1 MLTVH
6 PDLHAVAQRC
16 FEREQTSDTRDAHA
30 RTVRRRMDYHLLP
43 QLRQQKSS
51 GDEILH
57 SLNKSLDRFGYV
69 RSKVQRQLHNA
80 FLNAVAPFIYGPE
93 LALSS
98 DRILAENNWRDFR
111 LQTLALTPRR
121 FGGARVPHASRHAH
135 AHARDHREND
145 GGVHV
150 LCGVLSVCA

>member
-57 SLNKSLDRFGYV
+57 SLNKSLDRFGASYIMPSSMLLHPSFTALNS
-69 RSKVQRQLHNA
+69 RSAATEFLQRTTG
-80 FLNAVAPFIYGPE
+80 V
-93 LALSS
+93 
-98 DRILAENNWRDFR
+98 
-111 LQTLALTPRR
+111 T
-121 FGGARVPHASRHAH
+121 FGYKH
-135 AHARDHREND
+135 
-145 GGVHV
+145 
-150 LCGVLSVCA
+150 